1 LDIWTWRL
9 EDQALASGP
18 VPTPGDETAV
28 GSEAVPET
36 GQTAGSEAE
45 KKFGVDAAIN
55 LFEKLGAIS
64 FEKIFD
70 VVFVDVLIVVVVV

>member
-1 LDIWTWRL
+1 
-9 EDQALASGP
+9 
-18 VPTPGDETAV
+18 
-28 GSEAVPET
+28 VPET